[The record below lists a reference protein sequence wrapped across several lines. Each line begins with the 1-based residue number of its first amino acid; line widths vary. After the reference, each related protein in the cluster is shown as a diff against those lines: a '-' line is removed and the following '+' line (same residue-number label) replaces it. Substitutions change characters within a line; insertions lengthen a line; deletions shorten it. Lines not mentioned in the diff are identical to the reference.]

1 MTKMSQILL
10 LVIVLTQHSAIAA
23 NLSYG
28 IVGDMGR
35 WNANAKLLRD
45 SMIRMNTKNLIMPGD
60 NLYEEGQGYKAVWSP
75 WISNGFVFSY
85 TAIGNHHLSY
95 EDEVAFFKMPGEY
108 FASVDQEKDIRFI
121 ILNSD
126 NKENVEQQM
135 LFLQEQLS
143 ASKNKFNFIMY
154 HHPSFTVSDHHKW
167 EERKKFQIAIR
178 DIIRKNKH
186 VISGLIWGH
195 DHLAATFNF
204 EGVPVFLSGSSQ
216 NPRVGVV
223 QPENLGLQFED
234 VWLATPGEP
243 YWLKLEA
250 VDGDHNKLVFKYI
263 RARDDHVM
271 CTMKLVAPNALS
283 YQPDCQIATSRD
295 R

>member
-1 MTKMSQILL
+1 MTKMSRILL

-35 WNANAKLLRD
+35 WKANAKLVRD
-45 SMIRMNTKNLIMPGD
+45 SLIRMNTKNLIMPGD

-75 WISNGFVFSY
+75 CISNGFVFSY
-85 TAIGNHHLSY
+85 TAVGNHNLSY
-95 EDEVAFFKMPGEY
+95 EADAALLTMTGAYSANSDE
-108 FASVDQEKDIRFI
+108 EKDIRFI
-121 ILNSD
+121 DLNSD
-126 NKENVEQQM
+126 NEENVEEQM
-135 LFLQEQLS
+135 AFLQEQLG

-154 HHPSFTVSDHHKW
+154 HHPSFTISDHHKW

-178 DIIRKNKH
+178 DIIKKNKQ
-186 VISGLIWGH
+186 VISSLIWGH
-195 DHLAATFNF
+195 DHLAATFDF
-204 EGVPVFLSGSSQ
+204 EGVPVFLSGSAE

-234 VWLATPGEP
+234 RWLAPPGEP

-250 VDGDHNKLVFKYI
+250 IAEDRNGLVFKFI
-263 RARDDHVM
+263 RARDDRVM
-271 CTMKLVAPNALS
+271 CTMKLVAPQAMS
-283 YQPDCQIATSRD
+283 YQPDCQIAVSRA